1 MGGMSTIVDLGSED
15 EESHPPVASPS
26 DIPVSVAMVYAA
38 WGYAMLNGDPLLAE
52 QLQTLLISAGADA
65 SAANGLDAAIA
76 TVGATQFP
84 FERSPL
90 DMAVAK
96 LVASASVA
104 QEFRLYS
111 LHSVDI
117 AGYLLNRGGRAEYI
131 GSKRQHQVRHMRCT
145 EILPPRSAASAGI
158 ALARG
163 NPWDYFLQTDFS
175 CSTQLRFSLGTACA
189 RYKPF
194 DHPLL
199 HTTQLTFFGEGATP
213 AKVDRSVPIKLVPV
227 TKGIYTMVCLHEAD
241 LLRLHAGLAE
251 ASWAHLSTTGYS
263 MLARVPNPEVDES
276 RQQARFNPRR
286 PLRELTGLGDCHVV
300 NLPRLLALE
309 LVWRHR
315 WFAPARVE
323 HWPALTQAAGER
335 VAEELAEQEGWLMP

>member
-1 MGGMSTIVDLGSED
+1 MGGMSTIEDLGSED
-15 EESHPPVASPS
+15 EEPYPPVTSPS
-26 DIPVSVAMVYAA
+26 DIPVSVPMVYAA

-52 QLQTLLISAGADA
+52 PLAALLIAAGANA

-76 TVGATQFP
+76 TVGSAQFP

-117 AGYLLNRGGRAEYI
+117 AGYLLNRSGRAEYI

-145 EILPPRSAASAGI
+145 EILPPRTAASAGV
-158 ALARG
+158 ALTRG

-175 CSTQLRFSLGTACA
+175 SSTQLRFSLGAACA

-194 DHPLL
+194 DHPML
-199 HTTQLTFFGEGATP
+199 HTTQLTFFGEGASPT
-213 AKVDRSVPIKLVPV
+213 KVDRSVPIKLVPV
-227 TKGIYTMVCLHEAD
+227 TKGIYNMVCLYEAD

-263 MLARVPNPEVDES
+263 MLARVPNLEVDES

-286 PLRELTGLGDCHVV
+286 SLRELTGLGDCYFV

-323 HWPALTQAAGER
+323 HWLALTQEAGER
-335 VAEELAEQEGWLMP
+335 VAEEVAEQEGWLMP

>member
-1 MGGMSTIVDLGSED
+1 MRGMTTIIRTKAEED
-15 EESHPPVASPS
+15 DPYPRAERPS
-26 DIPVSVAMVYAA
+26 DIPVSVAMAYAA
-38 WGYAMLNGDPLLAE
+38 WGYAALDGDPLLAD
-52 QLQTLLISAGADA
+52 QLEKLLLAAGALG
-65 SAANGLDAAIA
+65 SAANHIDAAIA
-76 TVGATQFP
+76 TAGETSFP

-90 DMAVAK
+90 DIAVAK

-111 LHSVDI
+111 LRSVDI

-131 GSKRQHQVRHMRCT
+131 GSKRQHQVRHARCT
-145 EILPPRSAASAGI
+145 EILPPRTAASAGV
-158 ALARG
+158 ALTRG
-163 NPWDYFLQTDFS
+163 SPWDYFLQTDFS
-175 CSTQLRFSLGTACA
+175 SSTQLRYSLGAACA

-194 DHPLL
+194 DHPML

-213 AKVDRSVPIKLVPV
+213 ARIDRSVSVKLVPAV
-227 TKGIYTMVCLHEAD
+227 KGVYGMVCLHEAD

-251 ASWAHLSTTGYS
+251 ASWVHLSTTGYS
-263 MLARVPNPEVDES
+263 LLARVPNLEIDEN

-286 PLRELTGLGDCHVV
+286 SLRELTGLGDCYFV

-323 HWPALTQAAGER
+323 HWLALTQEAGER
-335 VAEELAEQEGWLMP
+335 VAEEVAEQEGWLMP